1 MQRNYFKQIL
11 VALFVLVGVTACD
24 TSEHP
29 TITPLKKVGFQSDV
43 IKRSLGPN
51 VVGQEIEFAFAM
63 ALPSA
68 QGKLVSAEVKA
79 SIPGAAGTFLETK
92 SYYTDGS
99 GNDIGVTVAQ
109 PFLNEGGVTRVNFS
123 ADTSAATL
131 RYYYRIPEA
140 AKGQKVSFEFISTSS
155 TGEKVTYTMGP
166 YDIAKMD
173 MVLDLDMQDNGR
185 AYISL
190 ADMKV
195 YTAAEA
201 AQNPD
206 KIDLVY
212 LYRSIPGITFNHAL
226 VAPAANAQYLPGV
239 TLPAGVNRSA
249 KISKV
254 WNLRDFHL
262 ARLQF
267 SIFIDDLDF
276 EKLNIADAPNYAIN
290 MRAEA
295 GAWVETADGK
305 YRAFIYM
312 NTVNNTTRSARISI
326 KRYQMN

>member
-1 MQRNYFKQIL
+1 MQRSYFKSTIL
-11 VALFVLVGVTACD
+11 LLSLLVGLAACEI
-24 TSEHP
+24 SEHP
-29 TITPLKKVGFQSDV
+29 TVTPLKKEGFQTDV
-43 IKRSLGPN
+43 IKRTLGPN
-51 VVGQEIEFAFAM
+51 VAGLDIEFAFAM

-68 QGKLVSAEVKA
+68 QGKLVSAQVEA
-79 SIPGAAGTFLETK
+79 SIPGAAGTYLESK

-109 PFLNEGGVTRVNFS
+109 PFLNEGKVTKVNFS

-131 RYYYRIPEA
+131 RYYYQIPAA
-140 AKGQKVSFEFISTSS
+140 AKGQKVSFVFTATSS
-155 TGEKVTYTMGP
+155 TGETISYNMGP

-173 MVLDLDMQDNGR
+173 MVLDLDVTDG
-185 AYISL
+185 AKSFISL
-190 ADMKV
+190 EDMKV

-201 AQNPD
+201 AQNPA

-212 LYRSIPGITFNHAL
+212 LYRSIPNITFNHAL
-226 VAPAANAQYLPGV
+226 VAPSADAQYLPGV

-249 KISKV
+249 KISKA

-276 EKLNIADAPNYAIN
+276 ERLDISNSPDYALN
-290 MRAEA
+290 MRSEA

-305 YRAFIYM
+305 YRAYIYI
-312 NTVNNTTRSARISI
+312 NSVNNTAKSAKISI
-326 KRYQMN
+326 KRYTMK